1 MNENP
6 TQTLASEATK
16 RDWHDTL
23 TIRQV
28 VEEYGIPENTLRWW
42 RKNGGG
48 PDEFPTGFTVGR
60 SVRYRRDDIDNW
72 FQTQYERAA
81 SNVS

>member
-1 MNENP
+1 MSDSP
-6 TQTLASEATK
+6 TQTQTSNVDG
-16 RDWHDTL
+16 RNWHDTL

-28 VEEYGIPENTLRWW
+28 VEEYSIPENTLRWW

-48 PDEFPTGFTVGR
+48 PDGFPPGFTVGR
-60 SVRYRRDDIDNW
+60 LVRYRRDDIEAW

-81 SNVS
+81 VSAS

>member
-1 MNENP
+1 MSDSP
-6 TQTLASEATK
+6 TQTQASKADG
-16 RDWHDTL
+16 RSWHDTL

-48 PDEFPTGFTVGR
+48 PDGFPTGFTVGR
-60 SVRYRRDDIDNW
+60 SVRFRRDDIEAW
-72 FQTQYERAA
+72 FQVQYERAA
-81 SNVS
+81 VNAC

>member
-1 MNENP
+1 MSDDP
-6 TQTLASEATK
+6 TQTHASEATK
-16 RDWHDTL
+16 RNWHDTL

-60 SVRYRRDDIDNW
+60 GVRYRRDDIENW
-72 FQTQYERAA
+72 FQTQYERATFK
-81 SNVS
+81 VS